1 MPVDYPN
8 PQRELMSDTTS
19 TVTATPDRAAPIL
32 VAALLL
38 VDGLHFVFARALANY
53 LPPPLSAFLVIAVAT
68 LEVAAYAV
76 AQGKFH
82 WAGLRRNLW
91 FSLTIG
97 ALAGAATVISFA
109 AVEYIDPGT
118 AALLNE
124 MSIVVG
130 ILLGVFWLK
139 EHLPR
144 RQVLGIAV
152 SLVGVGI
159 ITFQP
164 GDYLRIG
171 ALMIL
176 VSSTLYAMHTA
187 VVKRHGE
194 HIEFVEFF
202 LWRLASM
209 AAFLALA
216 ATAFRAWQ
224 WPSPAAWLVVLVAG
238 TVDVVISRALYYLAL
253 RRLKMSMFS
262 IVLTVSPVVA
272 ILWTWGLFGIGPTL
286 QQLLGGLAVVIG
298 IAIVTMTRSG

>member
-1 MPVDYPN
+1 MPPSWW
-8 PQRELMSDTTS
+8 QCCSCS
-19 TVTATPDRAAPIL
+19 TAW
-32 VAALLL
+32 
-38 VDGLHFVFARALANY
+38 HFVFARSLNAFMPPVLA
-53 LPPPLSAFLVIAVAT
+53 SCLVTAVAA
-68 LEVAAYAV
+68 VQVGAYA
-76 AQGKFH
+76 AMRGQ
-82 WAGLRRNLW
+82 LRWDTFRRHLR
-91 FSLTIG
+91 FFLAVG
-97 ALAGAATVISFA
+97 GLAGIGTSLSYV
-109 AVEYIDPGT
+109 AVQYIDPGT

-124 MSIVVG
+124 TSILVG

-139 EHLPR
+139 ERLL
-144 RQVLGIAV
+144 RQQMLGIAV

-164 GDYLRIG
+164 GDYLRVG

-176 VSSTLYAMHTA
+176 VSSTVYAMHAA

-238 TVDVVISRALYYLAL
+238 TVDVVISRSLYYLAL

-262 IVLTVSPVVA
+262 IILTLSPVVA
-272 ILWTWGLFGIGPTL
+272 ILWTWGIYGIAPTL
-286 QQLLGGLAVVIG
+286 QQLIGGLGVVIG
-298 IAIVTMTRSG
+298 ITVVTMSPPVNE

>member
-1 MPVDYPN
+1 
-8 PQRELMSDTTS
+8 MSDTTS
-19 TVTATPDRAAPIL
+19 PITATADRAAPIL

-76 AQGKFH
+76 TQGKFQ
-82 WAGLRRNLW
+82 WAGLRRNLR

-124 MSIVVG
+124 TSILVG

-139 EHLPR
+139 ERLL
-144 RQVLGIAV
+144 RQQMLGIAV

-164 GDYLRIG
+164 GDYLRVG

-176 VSSTLYAMHTA
+176 VSSTVYAMHAA

-272 ILWTWGLFGIGPTL
+272 ILWTWGLFGIAPTP
-286 QQLLGGLAVVIG
+286 QQLLGGLAVILGIG
-298 IAIVTMTRSG
+298 IVTMTRSG

>member
-1 MPVDYPN
+1 
-8 PQRELMSDTTS
+8 MSETT
-19 TVTATPDRAAPIL
+19 TPIHVSADRAAPIL
-32 VAALLL
+32 VVALLM
-38 VDGLHFVFARALANY
+38 VDGLHFVFARSLANY

-68 LEVAAYAV
+68 LEVAAFAV
-76 AQGKFH
+76 SQGKFQ
-82 WAGLRRNLW
+82 WAGLRRNLR

-124 MSIVVG
+124 TSIVVG

-139 EHLPR
+139 ESLPR
-144 RQVLGIAV
+144 RQMLGIAV
-152 SLVGVGI
+152 ALVGVGI

-171 ALMIL
+171 AVMIL
-176 VSSTLYAMHTA
+176 VSSTLYALHTG
-187 VVKRHGE
+187 VVKRHGG

-209 AAFLALA
+209 AAFLALGV
-216 ATAFRAWQ
+216 TAFRAWQ
-224 WPSPAAWLVVLVAG
+224 WPSPAAWLVVIVAG
-238 TVDVVISRALYYLAL
+238 SVDVVFSRSLYYLAL

-262 IVLTVSPVVA
+262 IVLTVSPIVA
-272 ILWTWGLFGIGPTL
+272 ILWTWALFGLQPTA
-286 QQLLGGLAVVIG
+286 QQLFGGVAVVLG
-298 IAIVTMTRSG
+298 IFIVTTVRSG

>member
-1 MPVDYPN
+1 M
-8 PQRELMSDTTS
+8 
-19 TVTATPDRAAPIL
+19 
-32 VAALLL
+32 
-38 VDGLHFVFARALANY
+38 
-53 LPPPLSAFLVIAVAT
+53 
-68 LEVAAYAV
+68 
-76 AQGKFH
+76 
-82 WAGLRRNLW
+82 
-91 FSLTIG
+91 
-97 ALAGAATVISFA
+97 
-109 AVEYIDPGT
+109 EYIDPDT

-124 MSIVVG
+124 TSILVG

-139 EHLPR
+139 EQLLR
-144 RQVLGIAV
+144 RQMVGIAV

-164 GDYLRIG
+164 GDYMRIG
-171 ALMIL
+171 ALMIHI
-176 VSSTLYAMHTA
+176 SATLYALHTG
-187 VVKRHGE
+187 VVKRHGG

-224 WPSPAAWLVVLVAG
+224 WPPPAAWAVVLVAG

-272 ILWTWGLFGIGPTL
+272 ILWTWGLFGIPPTL